1 MKTFKRCGTS
11 YLLFLNQVVAN
22 YYGNLGYYEPVPG
35 KKIHWPGGRDTP
47 PPDTPECGFD
57 GTGCPT
63 QGKNVSGDPSLSQT
77 DQSR

>member
-1 MKTFKRCGTS
+1 MLYIK
-11 YLLFLNQVVAN
+11 QVVAN

-35 KKIHWPGGRDTP
+35 KSIHWPGGRDTP

-63 QGKNVSGDPSLSQT
+63 QGKLYSGLCIDLYDESL
-77 DQSR
+77 RYYGVLLYC